1 MTKIELFK
9 KYIEKFFKDMQEKCV
24 TKENYNDPETCNDNE
39 IRKWKYFYDN
49 PRDYILFY
57 DEKGKN
63 SDIVTYLIQQVYP
76 SYQSSGFLNIKYFI
90 CLLLLFSF
98 LINIIKMVFIINYKN
113 DYIYSF
119 YYEFKFNI
127 FIIFP
132 NLL

>member
-1 MTKIELFK
+1 MIMKLGNGNIFM
-9 KYIEKFFKDMQEKCV
+9 IIQE
-24 TKENYNDPETCNDNE
+24 
-39 IRKWKYFYDN
+39 I
-49 PRDYILFY
+49 IFY
-57 DEKGKN
+57 DEEGKN

-98 LINIIKMVFIINYKN
+98 LINIIKIVFIINYKN

-119 YYEFKFNI
+119 YEFKFNI